1 MVEQNVEFEIT
12 LNLHDDC
19 RQLLRDRVRGD
30 VAAQDVAL
38 HHHLLLPRHDVRQRV
53 LDQLPRAARERPRP
67 HDHPRHRLP
76 LPRQH
81 LQQHHQQDPQS

>member
-1 MVEQNVEFEIT
+1 MARLF
-12 LNLHDDC
+12 
-19 RQLLRDRVRGD
+19 RQLLRDGIRAD
-30 VAAQDVAL
+30 AETQDGLL
-38 HHHLLLPRHDVRQRV
+38 HHHLLLPHRHVRHRL

-67 HDHPRHRLP
+67 HDHPRHRLS